1 MEPLGTKPLPPA
13 RRATYADLEAV
24 PANQVAELIEGT
36 LYVMPRPAPRHSSA
50 ASRLTM
56 KIGGP
61 FDLGE
66 RGPGGWRIL
75 IEPELH
81 FPDPSKPGEI
91 NALVPD
97 IAGWRLERMPV
108 LPSTAYFTLAPDWVC
123 EVISTSTETHDREV
137 KMPIYARERIP
148 HAWLLDPLKRTLEV
162 HTLDA
167 NGRWSAPVIHVNVDV
182 VRAPPFDAIGLDL
195 SALWG

>member
-1 MEPLGTKPLPPA
+1 MGSPAAKLTPP

-24 PANQVAELIEGT
+24 PANQVAELIHGT
-36 LYVMPRPAPRHSSA
+36 LYVMPRPAPRHATAS
-50 ASRLTM
+50 SRLGF

-75 IEPELH
+75 VEPELR
-81 FPDPSKPGEI
+81 FPDPSKLGEF
-91 NALVPD
+91 NTLVPD
-97 IAGWRLERMPV
+97 VAGWRLERMPV

-123 EVISTSTETHDREV
+123 EVLSTSTETHDREV

-162 HTLDA
+162 YTLDA
-167 NGRWSAPVIHVNVDV
+167 DGRWSDPVIHVNADV
-182 VRAPPFDAIGLDL
+182 VRAPPFDAIGIDL
-195 SALWG
+195 AALWT

>member
-1 MEPLGTKPLPPA
+1 MGSPAVKLPPP

-24 PANQVAELIEGT
+24 PANQVAELIEGS
-36 LYVMPRPAPRHSSA
+36 LYVMPRPAPRHTTA

-75 IEPELH
+75 IEPELR
-81 FPDPSKPGEI
+81 FPDPTQPGEF
-91 NALVPD
+91 NTLVPD
-97 IAGWRLERMPV
+97 LAGWRRERMPV

-137 KMPIYARERIP
+137 KMPIYAREGVP
-148 HAWLLDPLKRTLEV
+148 HAWLLDPVKRLLEV
-162 HTLDA
+162 YTLDA
-167 NGRWSAPVIHVNVDV
+167 NRHWSEPVFYRDIEV
-182 VRAPPFDAIGLDL
+182 VRAVPFDAIELDL
-195 SALWG
+195 SALWA

>member
-1 MEPLGTKPLPPA
+1 
-13 RRATYADLEAV
+13 LEAV

-36 LYVMPRPAPRHSSA
+36 LYVMPRPAPKHTNA

-56 KIGGP
+56 KLGGP

-81 FPDPSKPGEI
+81 FPDPSKPGTI

-97 IAGWRLERMPV
+97 LAGWKRERMPV
-108 LPSTAYFTLAPDWVC
+108 LPSTAHFTLAPDWIC
-123 EVISTSTETHDREV
+123 EVLSTSTEEHDREV
-137 KMPIYARERIP
+137 KMPIYAREGVR
-148 HAWLLDPLKRTLEV
+148 HAWLVDPIAQLLEVYTLE
-162 HTLDA
+162 A
-167 NGRWSAPVIHVNVDV
+167 RGQWSEPVLHLGVEL
-182 VRAPPFDAIGLDL
+182 VRAPPFDAVELDL
-195 SALWG
+195 SALWA

>member
-1 MEPLGTKPLPPA
+1 MGSSAAKLPPP

-36 LYVMPRPAPRHSSA
+36 LYVMPRPAPRHTTA

-75 IEPELH
+75 IEPELR
-81 FPDPSKPGEI
+81 FPDPSQPGEF
-91 NALVPD
+91 NTLVPD
-97 IAGWRLERMPV
+97 LAGWRRERMPV

-123 EVISTSTETHDREV
+123 EVISPSTEVQDREV
-137 KMPIYARERIP
+137 KMPIYARESVP
-148 HAWLLDPLKRTLEV
+148 HAWLLDPIARTLEV
-162 HTLDA
+162 YTLDA
-167 NGRWSAPVIHVNVDV
+167 SRRWSEPVLYRDTEV
-182 VRAPPFDAIGLDL
+182 VRAVPFDAIELDL
-195 SALWG
+195 SALWT